1 MHETRSGSA
10 HCLTP
15 IEKSLLP
22 VYGASLAP
30 RSKHPREVRA
40 AATPQDRFTTALL
53 GVDPDNLVTVRGR
66 TDGTV
71 FVPRPTG
78 PIRRLRPVE
87 LHDVE
92 FLRANDDRVIKIT
105 LPGPFTM
112 SRQAKNEFYRD
123 EEELVMDYA
132 AAVNAEVRDLKAA
145 GADVIQLDE
154 PWLQARPEEARRLA
168 LPPSASARFIRHTGR
183 ARPEDTIEKTRRLL
197 GSD

>member
-22 VYGASLAP
+22 VCGASLAP

-40 AATPQDRFTTALL
+40 AATPEDRLTTAHL
-53 GVDPDNLVTVRGR
+53 GVDPDNLVTGRGR

-78 PIRRLRPVE
+78 PICRLRPVE

-92 FLRANDDRVIKIT
+92 FLRANDHRVIKIT

-112 SRQAKNEFYRD
+112 SHQAKNKFYRD
-123 EEELVMDYA
+123 DEELVMGYA
-132 AAVNAEVRDLKAA
+132 AAVNAELRDPKAA
-145 GADVIQLDE
+145 GADMIQLDE
-154 PWLQARPEEARRLA
+154 PWVQARLA
-168 LPPSASARFIRHTGR
+168 GGGQISLRFGI
-183 ARPEDTIEKTRRLL
+183 PVK
-197 GSD
+197 SDWVAGH